1 MVSRPDIKK
10 KKHGEKQEQVLADT
24 TVATEDTEKG
34 TKDWKRQTYY
44 IPTEMIEAIRIK
56 AFMEKRDKSDIVR
69 SALEAYVEAE
79 YRNKI

>member
-1 MVSRPDIKK
+1 MARPDIKK
-10 KKHGEKQEQVLADT
+10 KKYEEKQEQVLANT
-24 TVATEDTEKG
+24 AVSTEETEKEI
-34 TKDWKRQTYY
+34 KDWKRQTYY
-44 IPTEMIEAIRIK
+44 IPNEMIEAIRIK

>member
-1 MVSRPDIKK
+1 MARPDIKGK
-10 KKHGEKQEQVLADT
+10 KQKEKQEDQVLANT
-24 TVATEDTEKG
+24 TGTNEEPGKE

-44 IPTEMIEAIRIK
+44 IPNEMIEAIRIK

-79 YRNKI
+79 YRNKV